1 MADKRYAHAEALVK
15 GNFRA
20 RSWRADD
27 AVLMVLVLRQQGR
40 PVSTSSRRNQK
51 FSHLND
57 EASSRAG
64 VWFRT
69 TMHTVSRVRW
79 SASGALAFFVTSSCG
94 GGPAPGPG
102 ASPQTT
108 ATTNAGI
115 RVSATEATFDATCG
129 RNESGTVFVGAE
141 VEPHLALNPARPA
154 NLIATWQQ
162 DRWSNGGAR
171 GLVTA
176 ASQDGGTTWT
186 RRALPFS
193 RCAGGPFERAS
204 DPWITI
210 GPTGIA
216 QMMSLSIT
224 GSVFGGG
231 SLSAMQVAR
240 SADGGVTWSA
250 PISLLQDTAPFFN
263 DKNSMTADPFDAN
276 LIYAAW
282 DRLQQDAG
290 GPAYFTRST
299 DTGITWESA
308 RAIYD
313 PGRTSQIIGAEVV
326 VTTEGDVL
334 YFFTQ
339 IDAVGGQSQS
349 SVVFLRSS
357 DRGQTWGA
365 PVPISRSLT
374 VGTRDPDTGAPVRDG
389 ALLMHA
395 AAGPGVIVV
404 TWQDGRFSNGARD
417 GIAFS
422 QSRDGGRTW
431 SEPVQING
439 APNFAAFTPQPQVAN
454 DGTIS
459 VGYFDL
465 RANTSDAATLPA
477 QYWLTRSTDGRNWTE
492 TRLVGPFDLSKA
504 PMAPGAFVGDY
515 VGLVAAG
522 SSVLSLLPV
531 ASDDTN
537 NRTDIYFAATSI
549 ARAAGDGPLQLRG
562 YGAIEAPKGSPSAG
576 FTQAVTDQIAR
587 SLGDKMTIRPRR
599 DRDR

>member
-1 MADKRYAHAEALVK
+1 M
-15 GNFRA
+15 
-20 RSWRADD
+20 
-27 AVLMVLVLRQQGR
+27 
-40 PVSTSSRRNQK
+40 T
-51 FSHLND
+51 
-57 EASSRAG
+57 
-64 VWFRT
+64 
-69 TMHTVSRVRW
+69 
-79 SASGALAFFVTSSCG
+79 
-94 GGPAPGPG
+94 PGPS
-102 ASPQTT
+102 AAPQST
-108 ATTNAGI
+108 ATTNAGT
-115 RVSATEATFDATCG
+115 RVSAIEATFDSSCG
-129 RNESGTVFVGAE
+129 RNESGTVFIGAE
-141 VEPHLALNPARPA
+141 VEPHLALNPARPS

-176 ASQDGGTTWT
+176 VSQDGGATWT

-204 DPWITI
+204 DPWVTI

-216 QMMSLSIT
+216 QMMSLSIS
-224 GSVFGGG
+224 GSVFGAS
-231 SLSAMQVAR
+231 SLNAMQVAR
-240 SADGGVTWSA
+240 SSDGGVTWSA
-250 PISLLQDTAPFFN
+250 PATLIQDTAPFFN

-276 LIYAAW
+276 FIYAAW
-282 DRLQQDAG
+282 DRLQENAG
-290 GPAYFTRST
+290 GPAYFARST
-299 DTGITWESA
+299 DTGLTWEAA
-308 RAIYD
+308 RAIHD

-326 VTTEGDVL
+326 VSAEGDVL

-339 IDAVGGQSQS
+339 IDAVGGQNQS
-349 SVVFLRSS
+349 SVVFMRSS

-365 PVPISRSLT
+365 PVIISRLLT
-374 VGTRDPDTGAPVRDG
+374 VGTRDPDTGAQVRDG
-389 ALLMHA
+389 GVLMHA
-395 AAGPGVIVV
+395 AAAPGVIVV

-422 QSRDGGRTW
+422 QSRDAGRTW
-431 SEPVQING
+431 SAPVQING
-439 APNFAAFTPQPQVAN
+439 APNSAAFTPQPQVAN

-465 RANTSDAATLPA
+465 RGNTTDPATLPA

-492 TRLVGPFDLSKA
+492 TRIAGPFDLAKA

-531 ASDDTN
+531 VSDDTS

-549 ARAAGDGPLQLRG
+549 ARSAGVGPLQLRG
-562 YGAIEAPKGSPSAG
+562 YGAIEAPKGAPAPA
-576 FTQAVTDQIAR
+576 FTQAVSDQIER

-599 DRDR
+599 ERDR

>member
-1 MADKRYAHAEALVK
+1 
-15 GNFRA
+15 
-20 RSWRADD
+20 
-27 AVLMVLVLRQQGR
+27 MVL
-40 PVSTSSRRNQK
+40 N
-51 FSHLND
+51 
-57 EASSRAG
+57 
-64 VWFRT
+64 
-69 TMHTVSRVRW
+69 TMHTVSRARW
-79 SASGALAFFVTSSCG
+79 SVGGALAFLVTSSCG
-94 GGPAPGPG
+94 GGATPGPSA
-102 ASPQTT
+102 ASQST
-108 ATTNAGI
+108 ATTNAGT
-115 RVSATEATFDATCG
+115 RVSAIEATFDSTCG
-129 RNESGTVFVGAE
+129 RNESGTVFIGAE
-141 VEPHLALNPARPA
+141 VEPHLALNPARPS

-176 ASQDGGTTWT
+176 VSQDGGASWT

-204 DPWITI
+204 DPWVTI

-224 GSVFGGG
+224 GSVFGAS
-231 SLSAMQVAR
+231 SLNAMQVAR

-250 PISLLQDTAPFFN
+250 PITLIQDTAPFFN

-276 LIYAAW
+276 FIYAAW

-290 GPAYFTRST
+290 GPAFFTRST
-299 DTGITWESA
+299 DTGITWEAA

-313 PGRTSQIIGAEVV
+313 PGKTSQIIGAEVV
-326 VTTEGDVL
+326 VTAEGEVL

-339 IDAVGGQSQS
+339 IDAVGGQNQS
-349 SVVFLRSS
+349 SVVFLRST
-357 DRGQTWGA
+357 DRGQTWGP
-365 PVPISRSLT
+365 PVTISRSLT
-374 VGTRDPDTGAPVRDG
+374 VGTRDPDTGAQVRDG
-389 ALLMHA
+389 SVLMHA

-439 APNFAAFTPQPQVAN
+439 APSFAAFTPQPQVAN

-465 RANTSDAATLPA
+465 RANTTDPTTLPA
-477 QYWLTRSTDGRNWTE
+477 EYWLTRSNDGRNWTE
-492 TRLVGPFDLSKA
+492 TRIAGPFDLSKA

-522 SSVLSLLPV
+522 SSVLSLLPL
-531 ASDDTN
+531 ANNDTN

-549 ARAAGDGPLQLRG
+549 ARATGDGPLQLRG
-562 YGAIEAPKGSPSAG
+562 YGAIAAPRGAPAPA
-576 FTQAVTDQIAR
+576 FTQAVSDQIER
-587 SLGDKMTIRPRR
+587 SLGDKMTIRPGRER
-599 DRDR
+599 DR

>member
-1 MADKRYAHAEALVK
+1 M
-15 GNFRA
+15 
-20 RSWRADD
+20 
-27 AVLMVLVLRQQGR
+27 
-40 PVSTSSRRNQK
+40 TSSM
-51 FSHLND
+51 
-57 EASSRAG
+57 SRILRLAG
-64 VWFRT
+64 
-69 TMHTVSRVRW
+69 
-79 SASGALAFFVTSSCG
+79 GALAFFAISSCG
-94 GGPAPGPG
+94 GGAAPGPS
-102 ASPQTT
+102 AAPQTT

-115 RVSATEATFDATCG
+115 RVSAVDAAFDSTCG
-129 RNESGTVFVGAE
+129 RNETGTVFVGAE
-141 VEPHLALNPARPA
+141 VEPHLALNPARPS

-176 ASQDGGTTWT
+176 ASQDGGATWA

-224 GSVFGGG
+224 GSVFAPG
-231 SLSAMQVAR
+231 SSSAMQVAR
-240 SADGGVTWSA
+240 SVDGGVSWSA
-250 PISLLQDTAPFFN
+250 PLTLIQDAAPFFN

-276 LIYAAW
+276 FIYAAW
-282 DRLQQDAG
+282 DRLEQNAG
-290 GPAYFTRST
+290 GPAYFARST
-299 DTGITWESA
+299 DTGVTWGA
-308 RAIYD
+308 AQAIHD
-313 PGRTSQIIGAEVV
+313 PGPTSQIIGAEVV
-326 VTTEGDVL
+326 VSAEGEVL

-339 IDAVGGQSQS
+339 IDAVGNQNQS

-357 DRGQTWGA
+357 DRGRTWATPFTIG
-365 PVPISRSLT
+365 RSLP
-374 VGTRDPDTGAPVRDG
+374 VGTRDPDTGAQVRDG

-404 TWQDGRFSNGARD
+404 TWQDARFSGGARD

-431 SEPVQING
+431 SEPAQING

-465 RANTSDAATLPA
+465 RGNTSDPATLPA

-492 TRLVGPFDLSKA
+492 TRIAGPFDLSKA

-531 ASDDTN
+531 AGDDAN

-549 ARAAGDGPLQLRG
+549 ARASGDGALQLRG
-562 YGAIEAPKGSPSAG
+562 YSAIAAPKAAPAAG
-576 FTQAVTDQIAR
+576 FMQAVTDQIAR
-587 SLGDKMTIRPRR
+587 SLGNKMTIRPRR
-599 DRDR
+599 DRER

>member
-1 MADKRYAHAEALVK
+1 
-15 GNFRA
+15 
-20 RSWRADD
+20 
-27 AVLMVLVLRQQGR
+27 
-40 PVSTSSRRNQK
+40 
-51 FSHLND
+51 
-57 EASSRAG
+57 
-64 VWFRT
+64 
-69 TMHTVSRVRW
+69 MHTLSRVRW
-79 SASGALAFFVTSSCG
+79 SAASALTFLVTSSCG
-94 GGPAPGPG
+94 GGATPGPS
-102 ASPQTT
+102 AAPQTT
-108 ATTNAGI
+108 ATTNTGI
-115 RVSATEATFDATCG
+115 RVSAVEATFDSTCG

-141 VEPHLALNPARPA
+141 VEPHLAINPARPL
-154 NLIATWQQ
+154 NLLATWQQ

-176 ASQDGGTTWT
+176 ASQDGGANWA

-224 GSVFGGG
+224 GSVFAPG

-250 PISLLQDTAPFFN
+250 PITLIQDTTPFFN

-276 LIYAAW
+276 LVYAAW
-282 DRLQQDAG
+282 DRLQQNAG
-290 GPAYFTRST
+290 GPAYFARST
-299 DTGITWESA
+299 DTGLTWETA
-308 RAIYD
+308 RAIHD

-326 VTTEGDVL
+326 VTPEGDVL

-339 IDAVGGQSQS
+339 IEAVGSQNQS

-357 DRGQTWGA
+357 DRGRTWGS
-365 PVPISRSLT
+365 PVTISRSLT
-374 VGTRDPDTGAPVRDG
+374 VGTRDPDTGAQIRDG

-404 TWQDGRFSNGARD
+404 TWQDSRFSNGARD

-422 QSRDGGRTW
+422 QSRDGGLNW
-431 SEPVQING
+431 SDPVQING

-454 DGTIS
+454 DGMIT

-465 RANTSDAATLPA
+465 RANTSDQATLPA
-477 QYWLTRSTDGRNWTE
+477 QYWLTRSLDGRNWSE
-492 TRLVGPFDLSKA
+492 TRIAGPFNLANA
-504 PMAPGAFVGDY
+504 PTAPGAFVGDY
-515 VGLVAAG
+515 VGLVSAG
-522 SSVLSLLPV
+522 SSVLSLLPL
-531 ASDDTN
+531 AGDDLN

-549 ARAAGDGPLQLRG
+549 ARAVGDGPLQLRG
-562 YGAIEAPKGSPSAG
+562 YRAIEAPPGSFSPESERR
-576 FTQAVTDQIAR
+576 VSDQIA
-587 SLGDKMTIRPRR
+587 STLGTKMTIRPPRLR
-599 DRDR
+599 